1 MFHGKV
7 TCTGSY
13 LPKRSV
19 SNDELSQYVDTSD
32 EWIFSRTG
40 IKERRIATEESVSE
54 MATAAALRALEK
66 GKIDPAEID
75 MIVTATVSSDYA
87 MPSIACIV
95 QGNIEAVNAF
105 GFDLQAACSG
115 FIYGLEVIE
124 QYIQSGRVKKA
135 LLIGVEK
142 LSQLLDW
149 KDRGTCVLFG
159 DGAGAVIIEATEDKI
174 GVVDTCAKSIGSDYG
189 ALVSPIRH
197 NDTPFY
203 QQAKVPFLTMDGRA
217 VFQFAITKVPALLK
231 EVMEKN
237 QMTAEDI
244 DCYVLHQANSRII
257 ESIAKKLKQPIEKFY
272 MNMDRFGNTSA
283 ATIPIALD
291 ELAQKGEL
299 ANKTI
304 AISGFGAGLTYGVGI
319 IRF

>member
-7 TCTGSY
+7 TYTGSY
-13 LPKRSV
+13 LPIRSV
-19 SNDELSQYVDTSD
+19 TNDELSQYVDTSD
-32 EWIFSRTG
+32 EWIYSRTG
-40 IKERRIATEESVSE
+40 IKARRIAETESVHE
-54 MATAAALRALEK
+54 MATQAALRALEK
-66 GKIDPAEID
+66 GKIDPRDID

-95 QGNIEAVNAF
+95 QGRIGASNAF

-115 FIYGLEVIE
+115 FVYGLEVIE
-124 QYIQSGRVKKA
+124 QFIQSGKVKKA

-149 KDRGTCVLFG
+149 NDRSTCVLFG
-159 DGAGAVIIEATEDKI
+159 DGAGAVIIEATDYELGI
-174 GVVDTCAKSIGSDYG
+174 IDTCSKSIGTDYE
-189 ALVSPIRH
+189 ALISPIKH
-197 NDTPFY
+197 NNTPFY
-203 QQAKVPFLTMDGRA
+203 EQNKVPYLSMDGRA

-231 EVMEKN
+231 ETLEKN
-237 QMTAEDI
+237 QMSPD
-244 DCYVLHQANSRII
+244 DVDLYVLHQANSRII
-257 ESIAKKLKQPIEKFY
+257 DSIAKKLKQPIEKFF
-272 MNMDRFGNTSA
+272 MNMDRYGNTSA

-291 ELAQKGEL
+291 ELAQAGEL
-299 ANKTI
+299 TGKTI